1 MSGVPR
7 GSGGCAVWQVVEYLA
22 AQLGIEDPWCATR
35 YTDRPKTAYEHAWE
49 IRVAY
54 GFRAFEDALV
64 GEEFGRFLD
73 GRAWTHAEG
82 PAALFEQA
90 VGWLR
95 RHRVLLP
102 GVTVPLLLPR
112 TAGRRRPT

>member
-1 MSGVPR
+1 MPRARPWPPELNERVRALEDPVDVP
-7 GSGGCAVWQVVEYLA
+7 WQVAEYLA
-22 AQLGIEDPWCATR
+22 GQLGIEDPSCAKR

-54 GFRAFEDALV
+54 GFRVFEDALV

-102 GVTVPLLLPR
+102 VVSR
-112 TAGRRRPT
+112 C